1 MEMKPMKLL
10 KKYKHFIIVPIFF
23 LFYMSVFYYVE
34 NRTGVH
40 IHKISFGPDQ
50 YVPFCEYFIVPYFL
64 WFFYIAA
71 AVVYFGIFSKDR
83 TDYYCLIT
91 TLGIGMTLFLIIS
104 LIFPNGLN
112 LRPSYFARDNI
123 FVDMVRYL
131 YSIDTS
137 TNVFP
142 SIHVFNSVAVAIA
155 IAAHPTLRRHPLIVH
170 ASTLLAVL
178 IVCSTVFLKQH
189 SLIDVMGALALNWIC
204 YRLIYRP
211 RYVLERK
218 RVIEPR

>member
-1 MEMKPMKLL
+1 MKLL
-10 KKYKHFIIVPIFF
+10 KRYKHFIIVPIFF

-34 NRTGVH
+34 NRTGVR
-40 IHKISFGPDQ
+40 IHKISCIFDQ
-50 YVPFCEYFIVPYFL
+50 YIPFCEYFIVPYFM

-71 AVVYFGIFSKDR
+71 AVIYFGIFSKER

-104 LIFPNGLN
+104 LIFPNGLT

-131 YSIDTS
+131 HSIDTS

-155 IAAHPTLRRHPLIVH
+155 IAAHPTLRRHPKIVL
-170 ASTLLAVL
+170 ASNVLAAL

-189 SLIDVMGALALNWIC
+189 SIIDVTGALILNLIC

-211 RYVLERK
+211 RYALERNK
-218 RVIEPR
+218 ITEPR